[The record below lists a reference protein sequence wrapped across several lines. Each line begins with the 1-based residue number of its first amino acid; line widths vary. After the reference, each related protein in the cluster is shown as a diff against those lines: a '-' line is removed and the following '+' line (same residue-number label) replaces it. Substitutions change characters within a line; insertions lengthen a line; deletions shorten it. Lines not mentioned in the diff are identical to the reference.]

1 MVNVRDLGGIKHT
14 FKLLVFPEPRLFQC
28 ANAEAKK
35 VIHILLYKDFVFTYI
50 TFSRLGW
57 MPSNEPR
64 PIPKRSMSLVAPPR
78 RPIPQSEPLIVQSNE
93 VWVSDCLKITKK
105 ITSRRHTSQVARRQR
120 RRFGSRVFYEAT
132 KLLRYLNFRA
142 FGFVLFAK
150 INVDPFNSWL
160 LPKLA
165 SFCKQNIDD
174 VPLL

>member
-93 VWVSDCLKITKK
+93 VRVSDCLKITKK
-105 ITSRRHTSQVARRQR
+105 VSS
-120 RRFGSRVFYEAT
+120 FYI
-132 KLLRYLNFRA
+132 YL
-142 FGFVLFAK
+142 VLFY
-150 INVDPFNSWL
+150 
-160 LPKLA
+160 LPKLMLTH
-165 SFCKQNIDD
+165 STVDFYQNSPHF
-174 VPLL
+174 VNKTPTMFLCFKLALLAML